1 MHAAAIENEPV
12 AAPALARPAR
22 PPMRVFL
29 LRAALPAALIPA
41 GAALHQWMSWPA
53 VAAAMLLLAAA
64 GLLSMRLSTRIDAAP
79 PEYEIAAPL
88 PSAALSQQVVPV
100 WNRNVEAARQHS
112 EKSMEELLE
121 SFARVSQHLDSA
133 VGADSVSL
141 SLELGGPDELIERHR
156 PEVDRL
162 LHTTRSAVRLKDEM
176 LGGVKAV
183 AATLAEL
190 VQVGKE
196 VQAIGRA
203 THLLALNASVE
214 ATRAGEAGGGFA
226 VVAQEVRAL
235 AGQARHAGT
244 RIGRQVADMQQKIGA
259 LVDDARRLDTDEDE
273 IVLQAEENA
282 RAVVVSLVGSLAEIT
297 RSSRGLREA
306 SRQVQGDLERIYMS
320 LQSQDRLSQMLTAV
334 TADMERYTGWLSGAE
349 DAAAA
354 SPAQWLERLEASY
367 TMEELR
373 SSHHNTVAV
382 EKSAGVEFF

>member
-1 MHAAAIENEPV
+1 MHAAAIENEAV
-12 AAPALARPAR
+12 AAAARTP
-22 PPMRVFL
+22 RVRSSAL
-29 LRAALPAALIPA
+29 LRAALPALAVA
-41 GAALHQWMSWPA
+41 MGAALHQWLSWPG
-53 VAAAMLLLAAA
+53 VLAATVLALGA
-64 GLLSMRLSTRIDAAP
+64 GLLATRLGARLASAP
-79 PEYEIAAPL
+79 PDYEIAAPL
-88 PSAALSQQVVPV
+88 PNAALSQQVVPV

-112 EKSMEELLE
+112 EKSMEALLE
-121 SFARVSQHLDSA
+121 SFVRVSQHLDSA

-141 SLELGGPDELIERHR
+141 GLELGGPDALIERHR

-162 LHTTRSAVRLKDEM
+162 LHTTRSAVRMKDEM
-176 LGGVKAV
+176 LDGVKGLAT
-183 AATLAEL
+183 TLADL
-190 VQVGKE
+190 TLLGKE

-235 AGQARHAGT
+235 AGQVRHAGT
-244 RIGRQVADMQQKIGA
+244 RIARQVADMQQRIVS
-259 LVDDARRLDTDEDE
+259 LVDDTRRIDTGDEE
-273 IVLQAEENA
+273 IALQAEENA

-306 SRQVQGDLERIYMS
+306 SRQVQADLERIIMG

-334 TADMERYTGWLSGAE
+334 TDDMGRYSTWLSGTE
-349 DAAAA
+349 DPAAA

-382 EKSAGVEFF
+382 EKTAGVEFF